1 MSDKF
6 IYDDPAMMSILVQQ
20 KQGAANNNRIFEPAS
35 KGDWQAKGIIALAIF
50 VIAFL
55 LAVLA

>member
-20 KQGAANNNRIFEPAS
+20 RQAAANNNKIFEPAS
-35 KGDWQAKGIIALAIF
+35 KEDWQAKGIIALAIF
-50 VIAFL
+50 VMAFL
-55 LAVLA
+55 LSVLA